1 MFIFSISIKAGVKPK
16 RAKTFTYSPSER
28 LKDLMKTTAEDR
40 KNWINDL
47 KKNHLSDTDNPD
59 QSSVKS

>member
-1 MFIFSISIKAGVKPK
+1 MN
-16 RAKTFTYSPSER
+16 
-28 LKDLMKTTAEDR
+28 TTAEDR